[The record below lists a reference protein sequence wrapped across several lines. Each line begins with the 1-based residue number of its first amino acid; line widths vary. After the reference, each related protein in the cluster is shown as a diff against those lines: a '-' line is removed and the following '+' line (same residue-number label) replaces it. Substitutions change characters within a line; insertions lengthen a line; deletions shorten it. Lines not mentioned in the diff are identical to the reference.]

1 MLDKVSNMPHK
12 LKSTARK
19 SRRNRK
25 IGIVVGVALLAI
37 IIGLGLFYLFGQ
49 PVTRYG
55 LLVGVG
61 GSGSTNVTGTHTY
74 DAGTRVAVQA
84 TPDSGMILKEWLL
97 NDTSVGS
104 VNPYVVTMSENRN
117 LTAVFAVPIDQGK
130 VLLQTSMGEITIELR
145 DDMPITSG
153 NFKNL
158 VTTGIYDGASFYRV
172 INDTT
177 PHMIQ
182 GGLAD
187 SSVPTIQDEFT
198 SDNRND
204 RGTIAMANAGAN
216 TGSSEFFIN
225 TGNNNYLDSAHPVFG
240 RVIAGMDVVDAIS
253 NVPRDA
259 NDKPLTDIK
268 IIKAE
273 ILP

>member
-55 LLVGVG
+55 LIVGVG

-74 DAGTRVAVQA
+74 DAGTSVAVQA

-104 VNPYVVTMSENRN
+104 ANPYVVTMSENRN
-117 LTAVFAVPIDQGK
+117 LTAVFAVPIVQGK
-130 VLLQTSMGEITIELR
+130 VLLQTSMGDITIELR

-158 VTTGIYDGASFYRV
+158 VETGIYDGATFYRV
-172 INDTT
+172 INNST
-177 PHMIQ
+177 PLMIQ
-182 GGLAD
+182 GGLRD
-187 SSVPTIQDEFT
+187 SSIPAIQDEFT
-198 SDNRND
+198 GDNRND

-225 TGNNNYLDSAHPVFG
+225 TANNNYLDSQHPVFG
-240 RVIAGMDVVDAIS
+240 RVISGMDVVDAIS
-253 NVPRDA
+253 NVARDA
-259 NDKPLTDIK
+259 NNKPLTDIK

>member
-25 IGIVVGVALLAI
+25 IGIIVGVALLAI

-61 GSGSTNVTGTHTY
+61 GSGSTNVTGTHNY
-74 DAGTRVAVQA
+74 DAGTAVAVKA

-104 VNPYVVTMSENRN
+104 ANPYVVTMSENRN
-117 LTAVFAVPIDQGK
+117 LTAVFAVPIVQGK
-130 VLLQTSMGEITIELR
+130 VLLQTSMGDITIELR

-158 VTTGIYDGASFYRV
+158 AATGIYDGSSFYRV

-177 PHMIQ
+177 PYMIQ
-182 GGLAD
+182 GGLGD
-187 SSVPTIQDEFT
+187 SSVPAIQDEFT

-225 TGNNNYLDSAHPVFG
+225 TGNNNYLDSIHPVFG
-240 RVIAGMDVVDAIS
+240 RVIEGMDVVDAIS
-253 NVPRDA
+253 NVARDA
-259 NDKPLTDIK
+259 SDKPLTDVI
-268 IIKAE
+268 IIKAV